1 MAIDLSALFGQQP
14 DYSQFI
20 SPAETQRMQSGA
32 GQQAL
37 LNAAIALLGQSGQT
51 RQPIST
57 GQLLGSALGAGM
69 EGYNQSFDRSLKQM
83 VTNMQLEEFKRK
95 RQAQEMARGAIT
107 QTPVP
112 IPMAT
117 GQGSQLEMLSRPEFG
132 GDMAAAETVGALRAN
147 LPTKTSVDLNKLI
160 QAIAVTDPIEAAKL
174 MSKEPKESFR
184 PLSAEEKTQLGLPK
198 DQSFQVSSSGKID
211 QVSKGELVK
220 NIIGGEVS
228 PFEKKSQEKLAENYV
243 TIADS
248 GRTARRSLSDIN
260 RLESLLEKTSTGFGA
275 SAKLAAGNIGIVT
288 KGLSELQAAEA
299 LINKLVPQQRPPG
312 SGTMSDADLELY
324 KKSVVRIINQPG
336 ANKLIIESTKDINNY
351 IVKEA
356 DIANQVLN
364 GKISREEA
372 DRKFAELGNPVQDF
386 FKKNPSIIGG
396 SPSTKG
402 VKFLGFEP
410 IPTGKK

>member
-20 SPAETQRMQSGA
+20 SPAETQRMRSGA
-32 GQQAL
+32 NQSAL
-37 LNAAIALLGQSGQT
+37 LNAAIALLGSSGQT

-57 GQLLGSALGAGM
+57 GQALGGALGAGL
-69 EGYNQSFDRSLKQM
+69 EGYNQSFDRSLKQI

-112 IPMAT
+112 ISMAT

-160 QAIAVTDPIEAAKL
+160 QAIAIESPLEAAKL

-220 NIIGGEVS
+220 NIIGDKGNTELEKLDAQQIAAMSAKATSANEFARTASAIDTLLKGKGGGAVVKVGS
-228 PFEKKSQEKLAENYV
+228 DIATALGLPSDTASANALATAFQTRAATQVRAAGSGSTSDIEFKAYLSVFPSLANTEQGRTLMAKGLQAFAERDALIEQKARELFAEKKYSARAIAEYDRSLGPVLGEEFKPYLSQQTKPQ
-243 TIADS
+243 
-248 GRTARRSLSDIN
+248 RRS
-260 RLESLLEKTSTGFGA
+260 F
-275 SAKLAAGNIGIVT
+275 
-288 KGLSELQAAEA
+288 
-299 LINKLVPQQRPPG
+299 
-312 SGTMSDADLELY
+312 
-324 KKSVVRIINQPG
+324 
-336 ANKLIIESTKDINNY
+336 
-351 IVKEA
+351 
-356 DIANQVLN
+356 
-364 GKISREEA
+364 
-372 DRKFAELGNPVQDF
+372 
-386 FKKNPSIIGG
+386 
-396 SPSTKG
+396 
-402 VKFLGFEP
+402 
-410 IPTGKK
+410 

>member
-20 SPAETQRMQSGA
+20 SPAETQRMRSGA
-32 GQQAL
+32 NQSAL
-37 LNAAIALLGQSGQT
+37 LNAAIALLGSSGQT

-57 GQLLGSALGAGM
+57 GQALGGALGAGL
-69 EGYNQSFDRSLKQM
+69 EGYNQSFDRSLKQI

-112 IPMAT
+112 ISMAT

-160 QAIAVTDPIEAAKL
+160 QAIAIESPLEAAKL

-260 RLESLLEKTSTGFGA
+260 RLESLLEKTNTGFGA
-275 SAKLAAGNIGIVT
+275 SAKLAAGNIGIAT
-288 KGLSELQAAEA
+288 KGLSELQAADA
-299 LINKLVPQQRPPG
+299 LINKLVPQ
-312 SGTMSDADLELY
+312 
-324 KKSVVRIINQPG
+324 
-336 ANKLIIESTKDINNY
+336 
-351 IVKEA
+351 
-356 DIANQVLN
+356 
-364 GKISREEA
+364 
-372 DRKFAELGNPVQDF
+372 
-386 FKKNPSIIGG
+386 
-396 SPSTKG
+396 
-402 VKFLGFEP
+402 
-410 IPTGKK
+410 

>member
-20 SPAETQRMQSGA
+20 SPAETQRMRSGA
-32 GQQAL
+32 NQSAL
-37 LNAAIALLGQSGQT
+37 LNAAIALLGSSGQT

-57 GQLLGSALGAGM
+57 GQALGGALGAGL
-69 EGYNQSFDRSLKQM
+69 EGYNQSFDRSLKQI

-260 RLESLLEKTSTGFGA
+260 RLESLLEKTNTGFGA

-410 IPTGKK
+410 KPTGK

>member
-20 SPAETQRMQSGA
+20 SPDETQRMQSNA
-32 GQQAL
+32 SQQAL
-37 LNAAIALLGQSGQT
+37 LNAAISMLAQSGT
-51 RQPIST
+51 QPRPVST
-57 GQLLGSALGAGM
+57 GQALAGALGAGM
-69 EGYNQSFDRSLKQM
+69 GGYNESFDRSLKQM
-83 VTNMQLEEFKRK
+83 VTGMQLAELKKKQDAQKRMQEAIRGATREVPQFGVVPTETGEMPTAETLSALTMPVAPKRTLDLAKLQESLITEGAIESPVELLKILGKDEKKETFTPLSVDQK
-95 RQAQEMARGAIT
+95 RQLQL
-107 QTPVP
+107 PVDASLQ
-112 IPMAT
+112 I
-117 GQGSQLEMLSRPEFG
+117 
-132 GDMAAAETVGALRAN
+132 
-147 LPTKTSVDLNKLI
+147 
-160 QAIAVTDPIEAAKL
+160 
-174 MSKEPKESFR
+174 
-184 PLSAEEKTQLGLPK
+184 
-198 DQSFQVSSSGKID
+198 SSSGKISEI
-211 QVSKGELVK
+211 VKAPLVK
-220 NIIGGEVS
+220 NVIGGEESAFV
-228 PFEKKSQEKLAENYV
+228 KKSQEKLAENYV

-260 RLESLLEKTSTGFGA
+260 RLESLLEKTPTGFGA
-275 SAKLAAGNIGIVT
+275 SAKLAAGNIGIAT
-288 KGLSELQAAEA
+288 KGLSELQAADA

-402 VKFLGFEP
+402 VKFLGFE
-410 IPTGKK
+410 

>member
-1 MAIDLSALFGQQP
+1 MAIDLSVLFGQQP
-14 DYSQFI
+14 DYSQLL
-20 SPAETQRMQSGA
+20 SPAEQQRMQSGA
-32 GQQAL
+32 NQAAL
-37 LNAAIALLGQSGQT
+37 LNAAIALLGSSGQT

-57 GQLLGSALGAGM
+57 GQILGSALGAGM
-69 EGYNQSFDRSLKQM
+69 EGYNQSFDRNLKQI
-83 VTNMQLEEFKRK
+83 VTSMQLEDLKRK
-95 RQAQEMARGAIT
+95 RQAQEMARGAFT
-107 QTPVP
+107 QTPVS

-117 GQGSQLEMLSRPEFG
+117 GKDSQLEMLQKQTADFG
-132 GDMAAAETVGALRAN
+132 TEGANITAGALMSNPN
-147 LPTKTSVDLNKLI
+147 LPTKTSVDINKLI
-160 QAIAVTDPIEAAKL
+160 QAIGIENPLEAAKL

-184 PLSAEEKTQLGLPK
+184 PLSAEEKKTFGLPQ
-198 DQSFQVSSSGKID
+198 DQSFQISSSGKID
-211 QVSKGELVK
+211 QVTKGALVK
-220 NIIGGEVS
+220 NVIGGEEGAFV
-228 PFEKKSQEKLAENYV
+228 KKSQEKLAENYV

-248 GRTARRSLSDIN
+248 GRTARRSLSDIT
-260 RLESLLEKTSTGFGA
+260 RLESLLEKTPTGFGA
-275 SAKLAAGNIGIVT
+275 SAKLAAGNIGIAT
-288 KGLSELQAAEA
+288 KGLSELQAADA

-402 VKFLGFEP
+402 VKFLGFE
-410 IPTGKK
+410 

>member
-14 DYSQFI
+14 DYSQLL
-20 SPAETQRMQSGA
+20 SPAETQKMQSGA
-32 GQQAL
+32 NQAAL
-37 LNAAIALLGQSGQT
+37 LNAAIALLGSSGRT
-51 RQPIST
+51 AQPIST
-57 GQLLGSALGAGM
+57 GQVLGGALGAGL
-69 EGYNQSFDRSLKQM
+69 EGYQQSFDRNLKQI
-83 VTNMQLEEFKRK
+83 VTNMQLEDLKRK
-95 RQAQEMARGAIT
+95 RQSQEMARQAVT

-132 GDMAAAETVGALRAN
+132 GGMAAAETVGALKAN
-147 LPTKTSVDLNKLI
+147 LPTKTSVDLDKLI
-160 QAIAVTDPIEAAKL
+160 QAIAIESPIEAAKL

-184 PLSAEEKTQLGLPK
+184 PLSAEEKKAFGLPQ

-211 QVSKGELVK
+211 QVTKGALVK
-220 NIIGGEVS
+220 NVIGGEEGAFV
-228 PFEKKSQEKLAENYV
+228 KKSQEKLAENYV

-248 GRTARRSLSDIN
+248 GRTARRSLSDIT
-260 RLESLLEKTSTGFGA
+260 RLESLLEKTPTGFGA
-275 SAKLAAGNIGIVT
+275 SAKLAAGNIGIAT
-288 KGLSELQAAEA
+288 KGLSELQAADA

-402 VKFLGFEP
+402 VKFLGFE
-410 IPTGKK
+410 

>member
-32 GQQAL
+32 NQSAL
-37 LNAAIALLGQSGQT
+37 LNAAIALLGSSGQT

-57 GQLLGSALGAGM
+57 GQVLGSALGAGM
-69 EGYNQSFDRSLKQM
+69 EGYNQSFDRTLKQM
-83 VTNMQLEEFKRK
+83 ITGMQLEDFKRK
-95 RQAQEMARGAIT
+95 RQAQEMARQAIT

-112 IPMAT
+112 ISMAT

-147 LPTKTSVDLNKLI
+147 LPTKTSVDLDKLI
-160 QAIAVTDPIEAAKL
+160 QAIAIESPIEAAKL

-184 PLSAEEKTQLGLPK
+184 PLSAEEKKQFGLPQ
-198 DQSFQVSSSGKID
+198 DQSFQISSSGKID

-220 NIIGGEVS
+220 NIIGGEEGAFV
-228 PFEKKSQEKLAENYV
+228 KKSQEKLAENYV

-248 GRTARRSLSDIN
+248 GRTARRSLSDIT
-260 RLESLLEKTSTGFGA
+260 RLESLLEKTPTGFGA
-275 SAKLAAGNIGIVT
+275 SAKLAAGNIGIAT
-288 KGLSELQAAEA
+288 KGLSELQAADA

-351 IVKEA
+351 IIKEA

-372 DRKFAELGNPVQDF
+372 DRKFAELGNPIQDF

-402 VKFLGFEP
+402 VKFLGFE
-410 IPTGKK
+410 

>member
-14 DYSQFI
+14 DYSQLL
-20 SPAETQRMQSGA
+20 SPAETQKMQSGA

-57 GQLLGSALGAGM
+57 GQILGSALGAGM

-83 VTNMQLEEFKRK
+83 VTGMQLEEYKRK
-95 RQAQEMARGAIT
+95 KQAQEMARGAIT
-107 QTPVP
+107 QTPQA

-147 LPTKTSVDLNKLI
+147 LPTKTSVDLDKLI
-160 QAIAVTDPIEAAKL
+160 QAIAIESPLEAAKL

-184 PLSAEEKTQLGLPK
+184 PLSTEEKKQLGLPK
-198 DQSFQVSSSGKID
+198 DQSFQISSSGKID
-211 QVSKGELVK
+211 QVSKGELVR
-220 NIIGGEVS
+220 NIIGGEEGAFV
-228 PFEKKSQEKLAENYV
+228 KKSQEKLAENYV

-248 GRTARRSLSDIN
+248 GRTARRSLSDIT
-260 RLESLLEKTSTGFGA
+260 RLESLLEKTPTGFGA

-386 FKKNPSIIGG
+386 FNKNPSIIGG

>member
-1 MAIDLSALFGQQP
+1 MAINLSALFGQQP

-57 GQLLGSALGAGM
+57 GQVLGSALGAGM

-132 GDMAAAETVGALRAN
+132 GDITAAETVGALRAN
-147 LPTKTSVDLNKLI
+147 LPTKTSVDINKLI
-160 QAIAVTDPIEAAKL
+160 QAIAVTDPVEAAKL

-184 PLSAEEKTQLGLPK
+184 PLSTEEKKAFGLPQ

-211 QVSKGELVK
+211 QISKGELVK
-220 NIIGGEVS
+220 NIIGG
-228 PFEKKSQEKLAENYV
+228 AETEYSKFV
-243 TIADS
+243 
-248 GRTARRSLSDIN
+248 G
-260 RLESLLEKTSTGFGA
+260 KTKGERDYSTFDA
-275 SAKLAAGNIGIVT
+275 AQKAAGNLPKINATLNELQTSDAITGLGSEVFKNIERAKATFLADKKAGKKVTDTEYLDALLGSDIFPMISSLGIGA
-288 KGLSELQAAEA
+288 KGLDTPAEREFLRQVMTGTTSMNKDTLVKLTQLRKDIEERAINRFNEKLESGELDKFFTQTGERKQV
-299 LINKLVPQQRPPG
+299 IQVPSAPGLPPG
-312 SGTMSDADLELY
+312 VKVR
-324 KKSVVRIINQPG
+324 KKP
-336 ANKLIIESTKDINNY
+336 
-351 IVKEA
+351 
-356 DIANQVLN
+356 
-364 GKISREEA
+364 
-372 DRKFAELGNPVQDF
+372 
-386 FKKNPSIIGG
+386 
-396 SPSTKG
+396 
-402 VKFLGFEP
+402 
-410 IPTGKK
+410 

>member
-37 LNAAIALLGQSGQT
+37 LNAAIALLGSSGRT
-51 RQPIST
+51 REPIST
-57 GQLLGSALGAGM
+57 GQILGSALGAGL
-69 EGYNQSFDRSLKQM
+69 EGYQQSFDRTLKQM
-83 VTNMQLEEFKRK
+83 VTGMQLEDFKRK
-95 RQAQEMARGAIT
+95 KQAQEMARGAIT

-147 LPTKTSVDLNKLI
+147 LPTKTSVDLDKLI
-160 QAIAVTDPIEAAKL
+160 QAIAIESPIEAAKL
-174 MSKEPKESFR
+174 MTKEPKESFR

-198 DQSFQVSSSGKID
+198 DQSFQISSSGKID

-248 GRTARRSLSDIN
+248 GRNARRSLSDIT
-260 RLESLLEKTSTGFGA
+260 RLESLLEKTPTGFGA
-275 SAKLAAGNIGIVT
+275 SAKLAAGNIGIAT

-402 VKFLGFEP
+402 VKFLGFE
-410 IPTGKK
+410 